1 MEIDIIFDTV
11 CPWCFIGKKRLEMAL
26 AARPHIKVKKTWKPF
41 LLNPEMP
48 PDGIDRTAYLIKKFG
63 SEARINHMYGA
74 LGEAGQSVEIDFAFE
89 RIHKTP
95 NSVDSH
101 RLLLFAA
108 RHGLSDAMVEAL
120 VEALFGEFFLN
131 GRNTGDTGV
140 LVEIGAKGGLDAGE
154 LRAYLESED
163 GVLQIYDLNVE
174 AHRLGI
180 NGVPAYY
187 FNGRFLIAGAQDPQ
201 VLARMLD
208 AAEATETAA

>member
-26 AARPHIKVKKTWKPF
+26 AARPHFEVKKTWKPF

-48 PDGIDRTAYLIKKFG
+48 ADGIDRTAYLIKKFG
-63 SEARINHMYGA
+63 SEARINHMYGT

-101 RLLLFAA
+101 RLLQFAA

-120 VEALFGEFFLN
+120 FVEFFLN
-131 GRNTGDTGV
+131 GRDIGDIGV
-140 LVEIGAKGGLDAGE
+140 LVDIGARGGLDAGD
-154 LRAYLESED
+154 LRAYLESGD

-180 NGVPAYY
+180 NGVPAFS
-187 FNGRFLIAGAQDPQ
+187 FNRKFLITGAQDPQ

-208 AAEATETAA
+208 AAEATETVA